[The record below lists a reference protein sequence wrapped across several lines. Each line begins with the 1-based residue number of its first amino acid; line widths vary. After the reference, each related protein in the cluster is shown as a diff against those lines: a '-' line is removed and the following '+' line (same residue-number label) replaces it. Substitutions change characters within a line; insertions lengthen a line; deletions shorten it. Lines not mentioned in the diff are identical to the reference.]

1 MKMCFNIIISSSSI
15 GSSILSIVYMPVTQE
30 VL

>member
-15 GSSILSIVYMPVTQE
+15 GIFSIVYMPVTQE